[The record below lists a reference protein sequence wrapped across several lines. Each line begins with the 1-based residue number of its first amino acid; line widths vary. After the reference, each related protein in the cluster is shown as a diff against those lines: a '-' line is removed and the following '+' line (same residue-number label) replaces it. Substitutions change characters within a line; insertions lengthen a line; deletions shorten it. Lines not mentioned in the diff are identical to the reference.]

1 MKQNRTWILIAD
13 GGCARVLTSTGTDH
27 HLVAV
32 PGLSFEAD
40 LPANREIGKDRPGRS
55 HESHGAA
62 RHAIEPHIDQHAEL
76 KRKFVAGVLNTLA
89 AKHTEGAFDTLII
102 VAPPTILGII
112 RPELKGRL
120 RDATVREV
128 DKDLTK
134 TPIHEI
140 ASHLHDVGLKFAVGS
155 H

>member
-1 MKQNRTWILIAD
+1 MKQTRTWILIAD
-13 GGCARVLTSTGTDH
+13 GGCARVLTSTGADH
-27 HLVAV
+27 HLTAV

-40 LPANREIGKDRPGRS
+40 LPANREIGTDRPGRS
-55 HESHGAA
+55 HESHGTT
-62 RHAIEPHIDQHAEL
+62 RHAIEPRVDQHAEL
-76 KRKFVAGVLNTLA
+76 KRKFVTGVLHTLA
-89 AKHTEGAFDTLII
+89 AKHTEGAFDKLVV
-102 VAPPTILGII
+102 VAPPTVLGMI
-112 RPELKGRL
+112 RPELKGAL
-120 RDATVREV
+120 RDATIREI

>member
-1 MKQNRTWILIAD
+1 MTQNKTWILIAD
-13 GGCARVLTSTGTDH
+13 GGCARVLTSSGTDH
-27 HLVAV
+27 HLAAV

-40 LPANREIGKDRPGRS
+40 LPANREIGTDRPGRS
-55 HESHGAA
+55 HESQGTA

-76 KRKFVAGVLNTLA
+76 KRKFVTGVLHTLA
-89 AKHTEGAFDTLII
+89 AKHTEGAFDKLII
-102 VAPPTILGII
+102 VAPPPVLGVI
-112 RPELKGRL
+112 RPELKGAL
-120 RDATVREV
+120 RDATVRQI